1 MILETE
7 TMYALLILLTAC
19 LGPRQL
25 SHARVFA
32 SLFSV
37 EDDSLSDANHEN
49 PTVTLKGPCHVVSTT
64 YHTPS
69 SF

>member
-7 TMYALLILLTAC
+7 TTYALLILLTAC
-19 LGPRQL
+19 VGTRQL
-25 SHARVFA
+25 CHMQVFA

-49 PTVTLKGPCHVVSTT
+49 PIVTLKGPFPVVSTT
-64 YHTPS
+64 YHTTS